1 MSTHPHRQD
10 ILILGAG
17 YAGMAA
23 ALRLART
30 ARHLP
35 VTITLINASPVFTER
50 VRLHQVAAAT
60 AIRERPIRDLLRG
73 TTVQFVHGRVVALE
87 PEAHTV
93 TVQTEIGTQTRR
105 YDYLI
110 YALGS
115 IPDRDAV
122 PGVREHTCVVGDPAT
137 AAGIAVRLSALG
149 SSGGRVAIVG
159 GGLTGIETA
168 AEIAEAYPSLRVQ
181 LISAGAI
188 GRGLSARG
196 VDHVRRT
203 LTRLGVTLSEN
214 VPIARVTADALYPET
229 GGSGRDP
236 IPFDVCIWAGPFR
249 ALPLAQEAG
258 WMVNERGQIG
268 IDRAM
273 RVRSHPDVYAAGDSA
288 AFSDDI
294 GVPIR
299 MACATAIPMGV
310 HAADN
315 VRRRIT
321 GEAEQPFAFRY
332 LLQCIS
338 LGRRDG
344 LIQFVRA
351 DDAPRD
357 GVITGRLAAWIKESV
372 VQYARLSAATRPGA
386 GYYVWPKAGRR
397 AVGDQ
402 RVAPVRRPTEHA
414 G

>member
-1 MSTHPHRQD
+1 MTSHSSTQ

-30 ARHLP
+30 AQHLP
-35 VTITLINASPVFTER
+35 VTITLINASPCFTER
-50 VRLHQVAAAT
+50 VRLHQVAAA
-60 AIRERPIRDLLRG
+60 AAVRQRPIRDLLRG
-73 TTVQFVHGRVVALE
+73 TNVQFVHGRVVALA
-87 PEAHTV
+87 PDAHTV
-93 TVQTEIGTQTRR
+93 AVQTETGTETRR

-122 PGVREHTCVVGDPAT
+122 PGVREHAYAIGDPA
-137 AAGIAVRLSALG
+137 AASGIAAHLPDLARR
-149 SSGGRVAIVG
+149 GGRVAIVG

-168 AEIAEAYPSLRVQ
+168 SEIAEAHPNLRVQ

-196 VDHVRRT
+196 VDHVRQT
-203 LTRLGVTLSEN
+203 LTRLGVTLSEH
-214 VPIARVTADALYPET
+214 VPIARVAADALHPAS
-229 GGSGRDP
+229 GGSP
-236 IPFDVCIWAGPFR
+236 IPFDLCLWAGSFR
-249 ALPLAQEAG
+249 ALPLAQDVG
-258 WMVNERGQIG
+258 WAVNERGQVW

-273 RVRSHPDVYAAGDSA
+273 RVRSHPDVYVAGDSA

-315 VRRRIT
+315 VRRRLT
-321 GEAEQPFAFRY
+321 GEAERPFAFRY
-332 LLQCIS
+332 LLQCVS

-351 DDAPRD
+351 DDTPLDRI
-357 GVITGRLAAWIKESV
+357 ITGRLAAWIKEGV
-372 VQYARLSAATRPGA
+372 VQYARLSAASGPGA

-397 AVGDQ
+397 APSDR
-402 RVAPVRRPTEHA
+402 RVAPSRHPKEHA

>member
-1 MSTHPHRQD
+1 MSIPPRTQA
-10 ILILGAG
+10 ICILGAG

-30 ARHLP
+30 AHHLP

-60 AIRERPIRDLLRG
+60 AVRQRPIPDLLRG
-73 TTVQFVHGRVVALE
+73 TSVQFVHGRIVALT
-87 PEAHTV
+87 PDAHTV
-93 TVQTEIGTQTRR
+93 TVQTETGTEIRR

-115 IPDRDAV
+115 MPDRDAL
-122 PGVREHTCVVGDPAT
+122 PGVREHTYAIGDPA
-137 AAGIAVRLSALG
+137 AASGIAARLPDLARR
-149 SSGGRVAIVG
+149 GGRVAIVG

-168 AEIAEAYPSLRVQ
+168 SEIAEAYPSLRVQ

-203 LTRLGVTLSEN
+203 LTRLGVSISEH
-214 VPIARVTADALYPET
+214 VPIVRVTADALFPAA
-229 GGSGRDP
+229 GGSP
-236 IPFDVCIWAGPFR
+236 IPFDLCIWAGPFR

-258 WMVNERGQIG
+258 WAVNERGQVW
-268 IDRAM
+268 IDGAM
-273 RVRSHPDVYAAGDSA
+273 RVRSHLDVYVAGDSA

-315 VRRRIT
+315 VRRRVT

-332 LLQCIS
+332 LLQCVS

-351 DDAPRD
+351 NDAPLER
-357 GVITGRLAAWIKESV
+357 VITGRLAAWIKESV
-372 VQYARLSAATRPGA
+372 VQYARLSAASRPGA

-397 AVGDQ
+397 APADQ
-402 RVAPVRRPTEHA
+402 RVASVQHPKESA